1 MTNEDEKPRGN
12 TLTVNQVAALCG
24 RSTQWVHQ
32 LVKDGF
38 VQKQGKNQYTLVSVV
53 RGVIAYYE
61 DLQSKSSKTVAASR
75 ATEARTRE
83 IELRI
88 AERRREL
95 IAVED
100 ARAVVLEF
108 GAIVKSEF
116 GALPAR
122 YTREMTERRKLEQEV
137 NGSFE
142 RISAAARRSEAALA
156 DPERDL
162 SAKSEA

>member
-1 MTNEDEKPRGN
+1 MTEGVEKPRGN

-32 LVKDGF
+32 LVKEGF
-38 VQKQGKNQYTLVSVV
+38 VQKQGKNQYALVAVV

-61 DLQSKSSKTVAASR
+61 DLQSKSSKSVAANR
-75 ATEARTRE
+75 ATDARTRE

-108 GAIVKSEF
+108 GAIVRSEF

-122 YTREMTERRKLEQEV
+122 YTRDMSARRKLEQEV
-137 NGSFE
+137 DGSFE
-142 RISAAARRSEAALA
+142 RIAAAAGRAQAALA
-156 DPERDL
+156 DPDGAMPAGPEM
-162 SAKSEA
+162 

>member
-1 MTNEDEKPRGN
+1 MADEGEKPRGN

-61 DLQSKSSKTVAASR
+61 DLQAKNSKSASASR
-75 ATEARTRE
+75 ATDARTRE

-88 AERRREL
+88 RERSREL
-95 IAVED
+95 IPQED
-100 ARAVVLEF
+100 ARAVVGEM
-108 GAIVKSEF
+108 AAAVRSEF
-116 GALPAR
+116 QGLAAR
-122 YTREMTERRKLEQEV
+122 FTRDMQERRRLEQEID
-137 NGSFE
+137 GAFE
-142 RISAAARRSEAALA
+142 RLSRRTEEAERALA
-156 DPERDL
+156 TGQVDMEAEPE
-162 SAKSEA
+162 A